1 MESGTRPP
9 HHSKAALP
17 EQTRPDES
25 RYSLNENN
33 GAPRT
38 RGSARSININNNKVS
53 STLIGLSRYCPLMD
67 LTIVLPR
74 FMQE

>member
-33 GAPRT
+33 GAPR
-38 RGSARSININNNKVS
+38 ARDGQRRDNNNQGSSKVN
-53 STLIGLSRYCPLMD
+53 
-67 LTIVLPR
+67 IV
-74 FMQE
+74 